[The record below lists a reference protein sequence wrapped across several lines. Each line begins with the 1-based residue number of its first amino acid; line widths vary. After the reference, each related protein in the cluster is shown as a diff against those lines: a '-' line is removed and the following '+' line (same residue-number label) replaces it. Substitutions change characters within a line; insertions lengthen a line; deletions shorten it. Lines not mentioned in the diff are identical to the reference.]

1 MKSINPFTTN
11 NINDIVNKPLYFFD
25 DDRLNVSNIIHHD
38 DLGFFDTY
46 YGEYYSEIV
55 YYEYERPICLK
66 CGSSMNSNGS
76 RKAKPN
82 KWEGIRK
89 KQYICPNCNKTQVTS
104 LENFIKRYSN
114 YTRSICEKALEY
126 ESISYLPYQKKA
138 ELIELENGIR
148 LNRQTVY
155 YHESTY
161 ADSFIT
167 QKEDDLQKILKE
179 MKIEPSGI
187 YHYDEE
193 YLRENGDKIVRL
205 TIIDAVTNLIINDQV
220 MLQEDFDKEFLEIF
234 LRYSLEG
241 LSKKVLVTD
250 GYSAY
255 PGIIEKI
262 CINHQLCIFH
272 IIKNKRT
279 PSFRKIRKL
288 EKRIE
293 TIKNTI
299 KDNEEKIGELKKY
312 GKGRHSPPRKTDKK
326 WKRNIRKRK
335 KLDSEN
341 KRLRKELKQKTK
353 ELKEQ
358 KDIDER
364 ISNIY
369 DVDSQKEANRRF
381 NTIHNQI
388 NQFDEDTQKFIKNLD
403 KKFDRTTTYFR
414 NSQIPRTNNKIE
426 GYFKITLPKYLKRT
440 YRTRKGLIR
449 WIRLQK
455 IRWTK
460 RNVITN
466 QFQNNTENQIKNKK
480 IEVTS

>member
-25 DDRLNVSNIIHHD
+25 DDRLNVSNIIHPD

-55 YYEYERPICLK
+55 YYEYDRPICLK

-205 TIIDAVTNLIINDQV
+205 TIIDAVTNLIINDQ
-220 MLQEDFDKEFLEIF
+220 ECF
-234 LRYSLEG
+234 
-241 LSKKVLVTD
+241 
-250 GYSAY
+250 
-255 PGIIEKI
+255 
-262 CINHQLCIFH
+262 
-272 IIKNKRT
+272 
-279 PSFRKIRKL
+279 
-288 EKRIE
+288 
-293 TIKNTI
+293 
-299 KDNEEKIGELKKY
+299 
-312 GKGRHSPPRKTDKK
+312 
-326 WKRNIRKRK
+326 
-335 KLDSEN
+335 
-341 KRLRKELKQKTK
+341 
-353 ELKEQ
+353 
-358 KDIDER
+358 
-364 ISNIY
+364 
-369 DVDSQKEANRRF
+369 
-381 NTIHNQI
+381 
-388 NQFDEDTQKFIKNLD
+388 
-403 KKFDRTTTYFR
+403 
-414 NSQIPRTNNKIE
+414 
-426 GYFKITLPKYLKRT
+426 
-440 YRTRKGLIR
+440 
-449 WIRLQK
+449 
-455 IRWTK
+455 
-460 RNVITN
+460 
-466 QFQNNTENQIKNKK
+466 KK
-480 IEVTS
+480 ISTKNSWKSF